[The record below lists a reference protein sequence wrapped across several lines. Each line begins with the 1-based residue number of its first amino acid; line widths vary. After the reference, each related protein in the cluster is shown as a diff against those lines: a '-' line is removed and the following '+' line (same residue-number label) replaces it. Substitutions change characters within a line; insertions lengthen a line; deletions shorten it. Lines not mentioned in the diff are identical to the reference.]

1 MSTDELAAI
10 GEVKSALEAIDGLLA
25 MMRECPGPLSQER
38 IQALGI
44 AIAFELQRLANAT
57 PYLPSARST
66 EAA

>member
-25 MMRECPGPLSQER
+25 MMRECPGSLSQER

-44 AIAFELQRLANAT
+44 AIALELQRLANAT
-57 PYLPSARST
+57 PYLPTTRT